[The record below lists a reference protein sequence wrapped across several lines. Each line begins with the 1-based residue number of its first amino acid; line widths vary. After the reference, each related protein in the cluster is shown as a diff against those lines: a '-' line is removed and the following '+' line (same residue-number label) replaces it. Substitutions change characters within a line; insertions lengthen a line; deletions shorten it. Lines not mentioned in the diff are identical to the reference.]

1 MRGGLQDLPRVS
13 VPLAELIGK
22 TRDGRPRRI
31 SDFLSRREYRALPLS
46 RELYGQAAS
55 PRLGTG
61 SLGAETPRAGRWLR
75 SAGWRAV

>member
-1 MRGGLQDLPRVS
+1 VS

-46 RELYGQAAS
+46 REFYGQAAS
-55 PRLGTG
+55 SRLGAG
-61 SLGAETPRAGRWLR
+61 SLAEAAATAW
-75 SAGWRAV
+75 AAVGVRLPEAAT